1 MLLRIELLDLA
12 RARIRDA
19 ELLYRKGRYD
29 GAAYLSG
36 YAVEFALKAR
46 ICKQLRWPDFPSK
59 DNEFKGKG
67 NFKVHDFDH
76 LLAYTGIATK
86 IQANCA
92 TEWSTMKAWSPD
104 YRYKPVGSATQ
115 QDVQGMIASAK
126 ILMKKLC

>member
-1 MLLRIELLDLA
+1 MLLRIELLELA
-12 RARIRDA
+12 RARMRDA
-19 ELLYRKGRYD
+19 ELLYHKKRYD

-46 ICKQLRWPDFPSK
+46 ICRQLRWANFPSK
-59 DNEFKGKG
+59 DNEFKGKS

-76 LLAYTGIATK
+76 LLAYTGIAPK

-92 TEWSTMKAWSPD
+92 TEWSTMKVWSPD
-104 YRYKPVGSATQ
+104 YRYRPIGSATQ
-115 QDVQGMIASAK
+115 QDAQGMITSAK

>member
-1 MLLRIELLDLA
+1 MLLRIELLALA
-12 RARIRDA
+12 RARMRDA
-19 ELLYRKGRYD
+19 ELLYHEGRYD

-67 NFKVHDFDH
+67 SFKVHDFES
-76 LLAYTGIATK
+76 LLKFTGIAPK
-86 IQANCA
+86 IHDNCT
-92 TEWSTMKAWSPD
+92 TEWSTMKVWTPD

-115 QDVQGMIASAK
+115 QEVQEMISSAK
-126 ILMKKLC
+126 ILVKKLY